1 MKMKR
6 IVSAFLSLVTVI
18 GAVAATGYV
27 SVIDTS
33 AAYEDKI
40 DEDGNP
46 IINYM
51 TQAYETPQAKLRDMV
66 LAREQGDF
74 QLWIEEFTGEIAFVD
89 TRTGETLFSNPYN
102 VAGSDNWA
110 SASTKQQLLSQLAV
124 TYEDNG
130 VEATMYSYT
139 EAALR
144 GQISYKNIKNGLRVE
159 YTIGE
164 LQTTRLVPRMISKTR
179 FETMI
184 LNNIPDGTY
193 KDRLLSFY
201 TLYDTS
207 DVSLTEQNVKEIQ
220 AAFPITRQFAVYVCD
235 TSIVSKELE
244 DLETIIKAY
253 CPTYTYEEMEQ
264 DHADCDYTNTDEA
277 PANFK
282 MAIEYTF
289 TDTGVQARL
298 PANGIRFDESNY
310 VLKSVTMLPYMGC
323 GSSANN
329 GYTFIPD
336 GSGTLIRFEDVY
348 GITYNV
354 SGQMY
359 GADYAYHTISGQH
372 SEVMRM
378 PVFGVVEEVEEA
390 PVLSTPGS
398 APSTGPTTSQRGF
411 LAIIT
416 EGDSMANLM
425 SSHGG
430 RLHGYNTV
438 YASFNPRPSDSYNL
452 ADSISVGTNASW
464 TVTTDR
470 KYSGSYTI
478 NYVLLT
484 DANKAEEAGLEEY
497 YEPSYVG
504 MAAAYRDYLEKN
516 GYITRLSEDDVD
528 DNLPL
533 YLETFG
539 SIKTT
544 ERVLS
549 FPMTI
554 NTPLTTFEDVET
566 IYDELSEEGISNI
579 NFRLTGSYNG
589 GLDNT
594 YPSKVSW
601 VKELGGKSGFEDLL
615 ESGEENGF
623 GVYPD
628 FDFAYMKSADWFDGV
643 SERRD
648 LIKSIDDRYMSKR
661 EYDAA
666 MQSFESDSALAI
678 SSSVY
683 DYFYEKFEKDYG
695 KYEAK
700 EVSVSTLGKELNSDF
715 DEEDPYN
722 REDSKEFTMQMLEKL
737 SEKYDVMVDGGN
749 AYVLPY
755 VDHILD
761 LPTESSNFLRASES
775 VPFVS
780 MVLHGYVNYTGS
792 ALNMEGDVQYSLLK
806 AVENGASLYFVLCY
820 QNTNALKESDTY
832 NKYFSVAYDVWK
844 DDMVTY
850 YDTINEALRDLQ
862 TACIVDHEFMTATRV
877 MDETENEEAVTE
889 DEESAAE
896 QAADAERAQLRAELE
911 AQRYGGVPED
921 YLSGS
926 GVTGGTGSSSSA
938 QNAQRYETESGT
950 VVRVEYETGV
960 SFIIN
965 YNSYDVTVQ
974 YGGETYTVEALNF
987 VRIDG

>member
-6 IVSAFLSLVTVI
+6 ILSAFLSLLTVI
-18 GAVAATGYV
+18 GAIAATGYA

-46 IINYM
+46 IISYI
-51 TQAYETPQAKLRDMV
+51 TQAYNTPEAKLRDMV
-66 LAREQGDF
+66 LAREQGDY

-89 TRTGETLFSNPYN
+89 TRTGESLFSNPYDIA
-102 VAGSDNWA
+102 VDNWA

-130 VEATMYSYT
+130 VESTMYSYT

-159 YTIGE
+159 YTVGE

-184 LNNIPDGTY
+184 LANIPDGTY
-193 KDRLLSFY
+193 KDRLMSFY

-207 DVSLTEQNVKEIQ
+207 DTSLTEQNVMEIE

-235 TSIVSKELE
+235 TSIVSGELQ

-289 TDTGVQARL
+289 TENGLQARL

-323 GSSANN
+323 GSSLNT

-348 GITYNV
+348 GVNYNV

-378 PVFGVVEEVEEA
+378 PVFGVVEEKEE
-390 PVLSTPGS
+390 TS
-398 APSTGPTTSQRGF
+398 ATTRESTTSQRGYF
-411 LAIIT
+411 AIIT

-430 RLHGYNTV
+430 RLHCYNTV

-452 ADSISVGTNASW
+452 ADSISVGSNASW

-484 DANKAEEAGLEEY
+484 DENKAAAAGIEDY

-504 MAAAYRDYLEKN
+504 MAAAYRDYLENN
-516 GYITRLSEDDVD
+516 GYITRLTADDVD
-528 DNLPL
+528 DDMPL

-539 SIKTT
+539 SIETT
-544 ERVLS
+544 DRVLS
-549 FPMTI
+549 FPVTVD
-554 NTPLTTFEDVET
+554 TALTTFEDVET
-566 IYDELSEEGISNI
+566 IYSELSGEGVTNI

-594 YPSKVSW
+594 YPSKISW
-601 VKELGGKSGFEDLL
+601 VNELGGKSGFEDLL
-615 ESGEENGF
+615 ASGEENGF

-628 FDFAYMKSADWFDGV
+628 FDFAYMKSSDWFDGV
-643 SERRD
+643 WEKRD

-678 SSSVY
+678 SASVY
-683 DYFYEKFEKDYG
+683 DYFYEKFEEDYSE
-695 KYEAK
+695 YDAK
-700 EVSVSTLGKELNSDF
+700 AISVSTLGTDLNSDF
-715 DEEDPYN
+715 DEEEPYN
-722 REDSKEFTMQMLEKL
+722 REDSKEFTLQMLESL
-737 SEKYDVMVDGGN
+737 SEKYDVMVNGGN

-755 VDHILD
+755 VNHILD

-792 ALNMEGDVQYSLLK
+792 ALNMEGDVQYSFLK
-806 AVENGASLYFVLCY
+806 AIENGASLYFILCY
-820 QNTNALKESDTY
+820 QNTNAVKESDTY
-832 NKYFSVAYDVWK
+832 NRYYSVAYDVWK

-850 YDTINEALRDLQ
+850 YDTINESLRDLQ
-862 TACIVDHEFMTATRV
+862 TSLIVDHEFMSAMRI
-877 MDETENEEAVTE
+877 MDEDETEEVTVEDQESEEE
-889 DEESAAE
+889 RAAE
-896 QAADAERAQLRAELE
+896 EERQRLRAELE
-911 AQRYGGVPED
+911 AQRGGGDTDSD
-921 YLSGS
+921 YTSGS
-926 GVTGGTGSSSSA
+926 SSTYSGSSSSS
-938 QNAQRYETESGT
+938 QNSQRYETVSGT
-950 VVRVEYETGV
+950 VVRVEYETGTN
-960 SFIIN
+960 FIIN
-965 YNSYDVTVQ
+965 YNSYDVTVE
-974 YGGETYTVEALNF
+974 YDGETYQVEALNF

>member
-1 MKMKR
+1 M
-6 IVSAFLSLVTVI
+6 
-18 GAVAATGYV
+18 
-27 SVIDTS
+27 
-33 AAYEDKI
+33 
-40 DEDGNP
+40 
-46 IINYM
+46 
-51 TQAYETPQAKLRDMV
+51 
-66 LAREQGDF
+66 
-74 QLWIEEFTGEIAFVD
+74 
-89 TRTGETLFSNPYN
+89 
-102 VAGSDNWA
+102 
-110 SASTKQQLLSQLAV
+110 
-124 TYEDNG
+124 
-130 VEATMYSYT
+130 
-139 EAALR
+139 
-144 GQISYKNIKNGLRVE
+144 E
-159 YTIGE
+159 YTVGE

-184 LNNIPDGTY
+184 LANIPDGTY
-193 KDRLLSFY
+193 KDRLMSFY

-207 DVSLTEQNVKEIQ
+207 DTSLTEQNVMEIE

-235 TSIVSKELE
+235 TSIVSGELQ

-289 TDTGVQARL
+289 TENGLQARL

-323 GSSANN
+323 GSSLNT

-348 GITYNV
+348 GVNYNV

-378 PVFGVVEEVEEA
+378 PVFGVVEEKEE
-390 PVLSTPGS
+390 TS
-398 APSTGPTTSQRGF
+398 ATTRESTTSQRGYF
-411 LAIIT
+411 AIIT

-430 RLHGYNTV
+430 RLHCYNTV

-452 ADSISVGTNASW
+452 ADSISVGSNASW

-484 DANKAEEAGLEEY
+484 DENKAAAAGIEDY

-504 MAAAYRDYLEKN
+504 MAAAYRDYLENN
-516 GYITRLSEDDVD
+516 GYITRLTADDVD
-528 DNLPL
+528 DDMPL

-539 SIKTT
+539 SIETT
-544 ERVLS
+544 DRVLS
-549 FPMTI
+549 FPVTVD
-554 NTPLTTFEDVET
+554 TALTTFEDVET
-566 IYDELSEEGISNI
+566 IYSELSGEGVTNI

-594 YPSKVSW
+594 YPSKISW
-601 VKELGGKSGFEDLL
+601 VNELGGKSGFEDLL
-615 ESGEENGF
+615 ASGEENGF

-628 FDFAYMKSADWFDGV
+628 FDFAYMKSSDWFDGV
-643 SERRD
+643 WEKRD

-678 SSSVY
+678 SASVY
-683 DYFYEKFEKDYG
+683 DYFYEKFEEDYSE
-695 KYEAK
+695 YDAK
-700 EVSVSTLGKELNSDF
+700 AISVSTLGTDLNSDF
-715 DEEDPYN
+715 DEEEPYN
-722 REDSKEFTMQMLEKL
+722 REDSKEFTLQMLESL
-737 SEKYDVMVDGGN
+737 SEKYDVMVNGGN

-755 VDHILD
+755 VNHILD

-792 ALNMEGDVQYSLLK
+792 ALNMEGDVQYSFLK
-806 AVENGASLYFVLCY
+806 AIENGASLYFILCY

-832 NKYFSVAYDVWK
+832 NRYYSVAYDVWK

-850 YDTINEALRDLQ
+850 YDTINESLRDLQ
-862 TACIVDHEFMTATRV
+862 TSLIVDHEFMSAMRI
-877 MDETENEEAVTE
+877 MDEDETEEVTVEDQESEEE
-889 DEESAAE
+889 RAAE
-896 QAADAERAQLRAELE
+896 EERQRLRAELE
-911 AQRYGGVPED
+911 AQRGGGDTDSD
-921 YLSGS
+921 YTSGS
-926 GVTGGTGSSSSA
+926 SSTYSGSSSSS
-938 QNAQRYETESGT
+938 QNSQRYETVSGT
-950 VVRVEYETGV
+950 VVRVEYETGTN
-960 SFIIN
+960 FIIN
-965 YNSYDVTVQ
+965 YNSYDVTVE
-974 YGGETYTVEALNF
+974 YDGETYQVEALNF

>member
-6 IVSAFLSLVTVI
+6 ILSAFLSLITVI
-18 GAVAATGYV
+18 GTIAATGYV

-46 IINYM
+46 IISYI
-51 TQAYETPQAKLRDMV
+51 TQAYNTPEAKLRDMV
-66 LAREQGDF
+66 LAREQGDY

-89 TRTGETLFSNPYN
+89 TRTGESLFSNPYN
-102 VAGSDNWA
+102 IAVGNWA

-130 VEATMYSYT
+130 VESTMYSYT

-159 YTIGE
+159 YTVGE

-184 LNNIPDGTY
+184 LDNIPDGTY

-201 TLYDTS
+201 RLYDTS
-207 DVSLTEQNVKEIQ
+207 DTSLTEQNVMEIE

-235 TSIVSKELE
+235 TSIVSGELQ

-289 TDTGVQARL
+289 TENGLQARL

-323 GSSANN
+323 GSSLNS

-348 GITYNV
+348 GINYNV

-378 PVFGVVEEVEEA
+378 PVFGVVEETEE
-390 PVLSTPGS
+390 TS
-398 APSTGPTTSQRGF
+398 ATTGESATSQRGYF
-411 LAIIT
+411 AIIT
-416 EGDSMANLM
+416 EGDSMATLM

-430 RLHGYNTV
+430 RLHCYNTV

-452 ADSISVGTNASW
+452 ADSISVGSNASW

-484 DANKAEEAGLEEY
+484 DGNKAEAAGLENY

-504 MAAAYRDYLEKN
+504 MAAAYRDYLESN
-516 GYITRLSEDDVD
+516 GYITRLTADDVD
-528 DNLPL
+528 DDMPL

-544 ERVLS
+544 DRVLS
-549 FPMTI
+549 FPVTVD
-554 NTPLTTFEDVET
+554 TALTTFEDVET
-566 IYDELSEEGISNI
+566 IYSELSEEGVTNI

-594 YPSKVSW
+594 YPSKISW

-615 ESGEENGF
+615 QSGEENGF

-628 FDFAYMKSADWFDGV
+628 FDFAYMKSSDWFDGV
-643 SERRD
+643 WEKRD
-648 LIKSIDDRYMSKR
+648 LVKSIDDRYMSKR

-666 MQSFESDSALAI
+666 MQSFEADTALAI
-678 SSSVY
+678 SASVY
-683 DYFYEKFEKDYG
+683 DYFYEKFEEDYS
-695 KYEAK
+695 KYDAK
-700 EVSVSTLGKELNSDF
+700 ALSVSTLGTDLNSDF

-722 REDSKEFTMQMLEKL
+722 REDSKEFTLQMLEQL
-737 SEKYDVMVDGGN
+737 SEKYDVMVSGGN

-761 LPTESSNFLRASES
+761 MPTESSNFLRASES

-806 AVENGASLYFVLCY
+806 AIENGASLYFILCY

-832 NKYFSVAYDVWK
+832 NKYYSVAYDVWK

-850 YDTINEALRDLQ
+850 YDTINESLRDLQ
-862 TACIVDHEFMTATRV
+862 TSLIVDHEFMSASRI
-877 MDETENEEAVTE
+877 MDEEETEETTVEDQESEEE
-889 DEESAAE
+889 RAAE
-896 QAADAERAQLRAELE
+896 EERQRLRAELE
-911 AQRYGGVPED
+911 AQRGGGDTDAD
-921 YLSGS
+921 YTSGGS
-926 GVTGGTGSSSSA
+926 TYSGSSSSSSS
-938 QNAQRYETESGT
+938 QNSQRYQTVSGT
-950 VVRVEYETGV
+950 VVRVEYETGTN
-960 SFIIN
+960 FIIN
-965 YNSYDVTVQ
+965 YNSYDVTVE
-974 YGGETYTVEALNF
+974 YGGETYQVEALNF

>member
-6 IVSAFLSLVTVI
+6 ILSAFLSLITVI
-18 GAVAATGYV
+18 GTIAATGYV

-46 IINYM
+46 IISYI
-51 TQAYETPQAKLRDMV
+51 TQAYNTPEAKLRDMV
-66 LAREQGDF
+66 LAREQGDY

-89 TRTGETLFSNPYN
+89 TRTGESLFSNPYDIA
-102 VAGSDNWA
+102 VGNWA

-130 VEATMYSYT
+130 VESTMYSYT

-159 YTIGE
+159 YTVGE

-184 LNNIPDGTY
+184 LDNIPDGTY
-193 KDRLLSFY
+193 KDRLMSFY

-207 DVSLTEQNVKEIQ
+207 DTSLTEQNVMEIE

-235 TSIVSKELE
+235 TSIVSGELQ

-289 TDTGVQARL
+289 TENGLQARL

-323 GSSANN
+323 GSSLNS

-348 GITYNV
+348 GINYNV

-378 PVFGVVEEVEEA
+378 PVFGVVEETEE
-390 PVLSTPGS
+390 TS
-398 APSTGPTTSQRGF
+398 ATTGESATSQRGYF
-411 LAIIT
+411 AIIT
-416 EGDSMANLM
+416 EGDSMATLM

-430 RLHGYNTV
+430 RLHCYNTV

-452 ADSISVGTNASW
+452 ADSISVGSNASW

-484 DANKAEEAGLEEY
+484 DGNKAEAAGLENY

-504 MAAAYRDYLEKN
+504 MAAAYRDYLESN
-516 GYITRLSEDDVD
+516 GYITRLTADDVD
-528 DNLPL
+528 DDMPL

-544 ERVLS
+544 DRVLS
-549 FPMTI
+549 FPVTVD
-554 NTPLTTFEDVET
+554 TALTTFEDVET
-566 IYDELSEEGISNI
+566 IYSELSEEGVTNI

-594 YPSKVSW
+594 YPSKISW

-615 ESGEENGF
+615 QSGEENGF

-628 FDFAYMKSADWFDGV
+628 FDFAYMKSSDWFDGV
-643 SERRD
+643 WEKRD
-648 LIKSIDDRYMSKR
+648 LVKSIDDRYMSKR

-666 MQSFESDSALAI
+666 MQSFEADTALAI
-678 SSSVY
+678 SASVY
-683 DYFYEKFEKDYG
+683 DYFYEKFEEDYS
-695 KYEAK
+695 KYDAK
-700 EVSVSTLGKELNSDF
+700 ALSVSTLGTDLNSDF

-722 REDSKEFTMQMLEKL
+722 REDSKEFTLQMLEQL
-737 SEKYDVMVDGGN
+737 SEKYDVMVSGGN

-761 LPTESSNFLRASES
+761 MPTESSNFLRASES

-806 AVENGASLYFVLCY
+806 AIENGASLYFILCY

-832 NKYFSVAYDVWK
+832 NKYYSVAYDVWK

-850 YDTINEALRDLQ
+850 YDTINESLRDLQ
-862 TACIVDHEFMTATRV
+862 TSLIVDHEFMSASRI
-877 MDETENEEAVTE
+877 MDEEETEETTVEDQESEEE
-889 DEESAAE
+889 RAAE
-896 QAADAERAQLRAELE
+896 EERQRLRAELE
-911 AQRYGGVPED
+911 AQRGGGDTDAD
-921 YLSGS
+921 YTSGGS
-926 GVTGGTGSSSSA
+926 TYSGSSSSSSS
-938 QNAQRYETESGT
+938 QNSQRYQTVSGT
-950 VVRVEYETGV
+950 VVRVEYETGTN
-960 SFIIN
+960 FIIN
-965 YNSYDVTVQ
+965 YNSYDVTVE
-974 YGGETYTVEALNF
+974 YGGETYQVEALNF